1 MTYQL
6 AGKMT
11 AWFIRKGFLTQG
23 NYEVYTY
30 CIDRLL
36 GQVFFYIALLMVSV
50 WLGIL
55 PVTICYY
62 LGFTPFRYTA
72 GGYHAK
78 TDLSCVILTWTVYGA
93 SMWLIMQS
101 KLVPAAWVANSSLF
115 LVLFASAVALR
126 HAPIDHFNKP
136 VSTARKLLMRKW
148 CLVFQVLFILV
159 TLLLLEQHRYT
170 LAFSI
175 ALGNGI
181 AALFLLFAYYQ
192 KGEK

>member
-1 MTYQL
+1 M
-6 AGKMT
+6 
-11 AWFIRKGFLTQG
+11 
-23 NYEVYTY
+23 
-30 CIDRLL
+30 
-36 GQVFFYIALLMVSV
+36 ALILISL

-93 SMWLIMQS
+93 SMWLVALSEQI
-101 KLVPAAWVANSSLF
+101 PAIWVAHSSLI

-148 CLVFQVLFILV
+148 CLAFQVVFILV
-159 TLLLLEQHRYT
+159 TLLLLGQHSYT

-175 ALGNGI
+175 SLGNGI

-192 KGEK
+192 RGIRI